1 MFPVPCSLFPVECL
15 RLVTLQIQTVTFANI
30 EAVIFDKDGTLE
42 DSADFLR
49 NLAQKRSRLIDAQI
63 PGVGEP
69 LLMAFGVTG
78 DTLDPTGLMAVGS
91 RPENEIAAAAYIAET
106 GRGWLESLNIA
117 RRAFVDAD
125 QYLKS
130 RPPSPLFVGC
140 LETIKYLYDAG
151 IKVGILSAAPTSQVQ
166 HFVTHHQLEPY
177 IHLQMGVDAPSPTKP
192 DPILFLNACEA
203 LGVHPSVTLMVGDAQ
218 GDIDMALAGG
228 SGGCVGIC
236 WNRSNPQHPKG
247 ADVVISQLDEIKISV

>member
-1 MFPVPCSLFPVECL
+1 
-15 RLVTLQIQTVTFANI
+15 LVTLQVQNITFANI

-42 DSADFLR
+42 NSADFLR

-69 LLMAFGVTG
+69 LLMAFGVQA
-78 DTLDPTGLMAVGS
+78 DTIDPTGLIAVGS

-117 RRAFVDAD
+117 RHAFADAD

-130 RPPSPLFVGC
+130 SPPSPLFVGC
-140 LETIKYLYDAG
+140 LETLKSLSDAG
-151 IKVGILSAAPTSQVQ
+151 LKIGILSAAPTFQVQ
-166 HFVTHHQLEPY
+166 NFVRHHQLEPY
-177 IHLQMGVDAPSPTKP
+177 INLHQGVDFGPSKP

-218 GDIDMALAGG
+218 VDIDMALGAGA
-228 SGGCVGIC
+228 GGCVGVC
-236 WNRSNPQHPKG
+236 WGLSNPEHLNR
-247 ADVVISQLDEIKISV
+247 ADVVISQWDQIKILVVN

>member
-1 MFPVPCSLFPVECL
+1 M
-15 RLVTLQIQTVTFANI
+15 VTLQVQNVTFKNI

-69 LLMAFGVTG
+69 LLMAFGVQG

-91 RPENEIAAAAYIAET
+91 RRENEIAAAAYIAET
-106 GRGWLESLNIA
+106 GRGWSESVNIA
-117 RRAFVDAD
+117 RDAFTDAD
-125 QYLKS
+125 KYLKS
-130 RPPSPLFVGC
+130 SARSPLFVGG
-140 LETIKYLYDAG
+140 LETLKSLSDAG
-151 IKVGILSAAPTSQVQ
+151 LKLGIVSAAPTLDVQ
-166 HFVTHHQLEPY
+166 NFVTHHQLEPY
-177 IHLQMGVDAPSPTKP
+177 INFHQGVDGGPTKP

-218 GDIDMALAGG
+218 GDIDMALGAGAA
-228 SGGCVGIC
+228 GCVGVC
-236 WNRSNPQHPKG
+236 WNRSNHQHLNR
-247 ADVVISQLDEIKISV
+247 ATVVISDWDQLKIKSLTLPRVSFGDS

>member
-1 MFPVPCSLFPVECL
+1 
-15 RLVTLQIQTVTFANI
+15 LVTLQVQNVTFADI

-69 LLMAFGVTG
+69 LLMAFGVQG

-91 RPENEIAAAAYIAET
+91 RRENEIAAAAYIAET

-117 RRAFVDAD
+117 RRAFGDAD

-130 RPPSPLFVGC
+130 RPPSPLFFGC
-140 LETIKYLYDAG
+140 LETLKYLSEAG

-166 HFVTHHQLEPY
+166 RFVIHHQLEAY
-177 IHLQMGVDAPSPTKP
+177 IDLQMGVDEGPTKP
-192 DPILFLNACEA
+192 DPILFLNACQS
-203 LGVHPSVTLMVGDAQ
+203 LGVDPANTLMVGDAQ
-218 GDIDMALAGG
+218 SDIDMAIGAQAA
-228 SGGCVGIC
+228 GCVGVF
-236 WNRSNPQHPKG
+236 WNRSHPKHLNG
-247 ADVVISQLDEIKISV
+247 ATVVISHWDQLKIKGLTPKS